1 MINKETLAE
10 LRTNKIAI
18 KFEDANQVKGFLKK
32 LKILQINK
40 LDIFNLT
47 PSEVNQ
53 FPWVLSLYK
62 LANIAKPVM
71 GIPIYFTSQ
80 DFDIVRANQVF
91 HNNLFPN
98 NNKYQKPVKAM
109 AVKALEVVKKVE
121 VNKIDAIESSIINS
135 NKKIRLEKFLRKDK
149 GISLKVFLQTFFC
162 KLNNEYN
169 TIYYEDRKVQTPKG
183 KRRSLADLFLISKY
197 YFPKTRLKEV
207 LEILYSFENSKEV
220 PNFRSS
226 FCNQIKKRTFYKGT
240 SSQQSEILQSEI
252 KDEFSLDIAEWK
264 KLMKTN

>member
-1 MINKETLAE
+1 MINKETIVK

-32 LKILQINK
+32 LRILQINK
-40 LDIFNLT
+40 VDIFNLT
-47 PSEVNQ
+47 PSEINK
-53 FPWVLSLYK
+53 FPWVLSLYN

-71 GIPIYFTSQ
+71 GISVYFTNR
-80 DFDIVRANQVF
+80 DYDIIRANQVF

-109 AVKALEVVKKVE
+109 VVKALEAVKKVE
-121 VNKIDAIESSIINS
+121 VNKLDIIEKNIIDSS
-135 NKKIRLEKFLRKDK
+135 KKIRLEKFLRKDK
-149 GISLKVFLQTFFC
+149 GASLKIFLVMFFN

-169 TIYYEDRKVQTPKG
+169 TIYYEDKKVQTPKG
-183 KRRSLADLFLISKY
+183 KRRSIADLFLISRY
-197 YFPKTRLKEV
+197 YFPKTKLKEV

-226 FCNQIKKRTFYKGT
+226 FCNQIKKRTFYKGS
-240 SSQQSEILQSEI
+240 SSQQSEILQLEI
-252 KDEFSLDIAEWK
+252 KDEFSLDVAGWK
-264 KLMKTN
+264 KLIKVN

>member
-1 MINKETLAE
+1 MVKPETIIK

-32 LKILQINK
+32 LRILQINK

-47 PSEVNQ
+47 PSEINK
-53 FPWVLSLYK
+53 FPWVLSLYN

-71 GIPIYFTSQ
+71 GIPIYFTNR

-109 AVKALEVVKKVE
+109 AVKALEAVKKVE

-149 GISLKVFLQTFFC
+149 GTSLKIFLQTFFC

-169 TIYYEDRKVQTPKG
+169 TIYYEDKKVQTPKG
-183 KRRSLADLFLISKY
+183 KRRSIADLFLISKY
-197 YFPKTRLKEV
+197 YFPKTKLKEV

-226 FCNQIKKRTFYKGT
+226 YCNQIKRRTFYKGT
-240 SSQQSEILQSEI
+240 NTQQSEILQEES
-252 KDEFSLDIAEWK
+252 KDEFSLNVMEWK
-264 KLMKTN
+264 KLMKTT